1 MKILFLG
8 DVVGRSGREAV
19 FSGLPELVDEHGFDF
34 VAING
39 ENAAGGFGITEE
51 ICQQLLDAGADCI
64 TTGNHV
70 WDQREALVF
79 AERQDRFLRPI
90 NFPKSTPGRGANMFI
105 ANNGARVLVINVMG
119 QLFMPDLTDPF
130 EAIEEQF
137 LDCQLGRDCD
147 AILVDMHAEATSEK
161 QVMGHILDGRVTLV
175 VGTHTHVPT
184 ADHRIL
190 PGGTAYISDIGMCG
204 DYDSIIGMDKEEPTH
219 RAINKVRSGRLDPA
233 EGTAALS
240 GVVVISDDRTG
251 LAISIEAL
259 RIGPHLPQ
267 ALPDAL

>member
-130 EAIEEQF
+130 EAIEEPF
-137 LDCQLGRDCD
+137 LDCELGRDCD

-175 VGTHTHVPT
+175 AGTHTHVPT

-204 DYDSIIGMDKEEPTH
+204 DYDSIIGMDKEEPAH
-219 RAINKVRSGRLDPA
+219 RAINKVRSGRLSPA

-251 LAISIEAL
+251 LATSIEAL
-259 RIGPHLPQ
+259 RIGPHLPE
-267 ALPDAL
+267 ALPNAP